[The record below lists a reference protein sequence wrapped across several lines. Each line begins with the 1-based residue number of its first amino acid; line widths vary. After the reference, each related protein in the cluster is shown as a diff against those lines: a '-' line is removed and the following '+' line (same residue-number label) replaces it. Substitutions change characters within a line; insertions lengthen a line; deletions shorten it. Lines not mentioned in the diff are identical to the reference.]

1 MNAQQQRPIKI
12 NLNAVKRLAKEKVMY
27 EKELKEAQDK
37 VANCGCEPGSLEM
50 KRYVDMAT
58 EAEQTL
64 QDVEKRL
71 ADFKLKLKNAL
82 KDVKDQFPED
92 PLIVEAL
99 QLIE

>member
-1 MNAQQQRPIKI
+1 
-12 NLNAVKRLAKEKVMY
+12 MY

-37 VANCGCEPGSLEM
+37 VANCKFEPGSSEM
-50 KRYVDMAT
+50 KRYVDMST

-71 ADFKLKLKNAL
+71 ADFKLKLKTAL
-82 KDVKDQFPED
+82 KDVQDQFPED

-99 QLIE
+99 QFVE